1 MKTVDINLGAR
12 AYQVRIGRGLLS
24 CADEILPWVSGRQAC
39 IVTDKTVAKRYLAPL
54 RAALA
59 GKQVTECVLPGGE
72 PGKTLDGVSRIF
84 EALLRAQCEREVS
97 VVALGGGVVG
107 DMAGFA
113 AACYQRGAPFIQ
125 APTTL
130 LSQVDSSVGGKTG
143 VNHALG
149 KNMIGAFH
157 QPRRVLADTATLDTL
172 DRRQFAAGMAE
183 VIKYGAIND
192 AEFFLWL
199 EEHIGEVMARAPDE
213 LEFVIERS
221 CANKA
226 RVIERDER
234 EHESGGGRAL
244 LNFGHTF
251 AHAIEAG
258 AGYGNW
264 LHGEAVATGMLMAA
278 RMSADLGW
286 LPADECARL
295 ERLLRA
301 AGLPAAPF
309 AGVDADDML
318 RLMRGDKKVRDGK
331 LRLVLLRGIGAAE
344 VAAEYSGDALRGV
357 VAHFT
362 AGKNPP
368 PRSQPGNF
376 ARAKPG

>member
-39 IVTDKTVAKRYLAPL
+39 IVTDETVAKRYLAPL

-172 DRRQFAAGMAE
+172 DRRQFAAGMATPS
-183 VIKYGAIND
+183 
-192 AEFFLWL
+192 FFSGWKS
-199 EEHIGEVMARAPDE
+199 ISARCWRARPTNWNSSSRAPA
-213 LEFVIERS
+213 RTRRKS
-221 CANKA
+221 SSKTNAKA
-226 RVIERDER
+226 TV
-234 EHESGGGRAL
+234 A
-244 LNFGHTF
+244 
-251 AHAIEAG
+251 AG
-258 AGYGNW
+258 A
-264 LHGEAVATGMLMAA
+264 H
-278 RMSADLGW
+278 
-286 LPADECARL
+286 C
-295 ERLLRA
+295 
-301 AGLPAAPF
+301 
-309 AGVDADDML
+309 
-318 RLMRGDKKVRDGK
+318 
-331 LRLVLLRGIGAAE
+331 
-344 VAAEYSGDALRGV
+344 
-357 VAHFT
+357 
-362 AGKNPP
+362 
-368 PRSQPGNF
+368 
-376 ARAKPG
+376 